1 MEYQI
6 AVSEYELRTL
16 IDLLCTQLKKELEQ
30 YEICLEQEYKSMA
43 AELQTVTI
51 NALYC
56 LLGKLTLKLELGG
69 E

>member
-1 MEYQI
+1 MEYTI
-6 AVSEYELRTL
+6 SVNEYELRTL

-30 YEICLEQEYKSMA
+30 YEIFLEQERKA
-43 AELQTVTI
+43 CAELQTVTI

>member
-1 MEYQI
+1 MEYTI
-6 AVSEYELRTL
+6 SVNEYELRTL

-30 YEICLEQEYKSMA
+30 YEIFLEQERKA
-43 AELQTVTI
+43 CVELQTITI